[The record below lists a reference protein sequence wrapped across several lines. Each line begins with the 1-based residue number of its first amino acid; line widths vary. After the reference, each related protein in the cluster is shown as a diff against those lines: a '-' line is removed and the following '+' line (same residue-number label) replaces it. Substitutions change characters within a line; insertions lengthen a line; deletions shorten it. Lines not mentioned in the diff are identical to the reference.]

1 MFVHMYLYIYFKLFL
16 FLIFNLSLMR
26 RNFNLAKPQGT
37 FLPDPQ
43 CNVFLCAPSCAV
55 LNQVMPLVFI
65 LFGPFTLNQFTPI
78 LYFCRQSHLPSAD
91 AFFFLRFY
99 EFFRDFTRFQIFFVF
114 IFKFKGEEPYLCFME
129 PKYMF

>member
-1 MFVHMYLYIYFKLFL
+1 MFVHAYLYVYFILFL
-16 FLIFNLSLMR
+16 VLIFNLSLMR

-37 FLPDPQ
+37 FLPDPN
-43 CNVFLCAPSCAV
+43 CTSFYVSHPVLCSTRLCPCFYEFQS
-55 LNQVMPLVFI
+55 F
-65 LFGPFTLNQFTPI
+65 FRLNQFTPI